1 MPTLYRDYRP
11 QKFSDILGQNHLKIT
26 LQNEIAQDKIG
37 QAYLFCG
44 PRAVGKTSMARV
56 LAQTVNCEKRK
67 NGESEP
73 CGKCNTCLAIQKGSF
88 MDVMEID
95 AASNTGVDNVRDN
108 IISSARLAPSSGKMR
123 VYIIDEVHMLSISA
137 FNALLKIIEEPPQHV
152 LFILCT
158 TEVHKVPATIISR
171 CQRFDFKRIS
181 PAEIVK
187 KLSFIASQEKIEIDR
202 IVLDDI
208 ARQSGGHLRDA
219 ESILGQVLA
228 IGSKKISVEEAGLVL
243 PHHHNQE
250 AIALIEALAKKN
262 AGAAVT
268 LINQLADSGVNFKSF
283 IAEVLL
289 MLRKIMLQSAQ
300 PGLAE
305 KLGLDFGEQVEIQ
318 ISRLASEY
326 GLDNCLLALRRFLN
340 LSQERPVDLAQL
352 PLEIAV
358 VELCLDS
365 EQKINQNHSYKNL
378 TQITKSISSNKSEE
392 VIEKN
397 SATPIKASADSKNFS
412 ESKVMDK
419 TDSVSI
425 APNLSA
431 SEISER
437 WPEVLVK
444 IKKHNHSL
452 SFVLQNSEPQDL
464 CDGVLSLRFRYKFHR
479 DRILDSSIRSLMES
493 SLADV
498 FGGKVSIDAILD
510 ESRSVEAPILEDS
523 DLPVV
528 EHNHKK
534 EGSTAKSL
542 DDGVLGSLLA
552 TFGGEAV

>member
-1 MPTLYRDYRP
+1 MPTLYRNYRP

-26 LQNEIAQDKIG
+26 LQNELAQAKIG

-56 LAQTVNCEKRK
+56 LAQAVNCEKRK
-67 NGESEP
+67 IGESEP
-73 CGKCNTCLAIQKGSF
+73 CGECSACRAIKKGSF

-108 IISSARLAPSSGKMR
+108 IISSARLAPSSGKMK

-181 PAEIVK
+181 PAEIIK
-187 KLSFIASQEKIEIDR
+187 KLSFIASQEKIEIDAG
-202 IVLDDI
+202 VLADI

-219 ESILGQVLA
+219 ESIMGQIMSLGD
-228 IGSKKISVEEAGLVL
+228 KKISAEEAELVL

-250 AIALIEALAKKN
+250 AIALIEALVKKN
-262 AGAAVT
+262 VGAAVT
-268 LINQLADSGVNFKSF
+268 LINQLADNGVNFKNF

-318 ISRLASEY
+318 ISRLSSEF
-326 GLDNCLLALRRFLN
+326 GLENCLRALRHFLT
-340 LSQERPVDLAQL
+340 LSQERATDSTQL
-352 PLEIAV
+352 SLEITV
-358 VELCLDS
+358 VELCLIKEIES
-365 EQKINQNHSYKNL
+365 TQNFDTPIAVSPKRTSVVTPPSQL
-378 TQITKSISSNKSEE
+378 KATISSTKNAELKSE
-392 VIEKN
+392 K
-397 SATPIKASADSKNFS
+397 SS
-412 ESKVMDK
+412 ESSMPVNM
-419 TDSVSI
+419 
-425 APNLSA
+425 AANLSGA
-431 SEISER
+431 EIVAR
-437 WPEVLVK
+437 WPEVLIKV
-444 IKKHNHSL
+444 KKHNHSL

-464 CDGVLSLRFRYKFHR
+464 VDGVLSLRFRYKFHR
-479 DRILDSSIRSLMES
+479 DRILDASIRTLMEL
-493 SLADV
+493 SLAEV
-498 FGGKVSIDAILD
+498 FGGKVSINAILD
-510 ESRSVEAPILEDS
+510 ESMSADKSVNFPEPEASSETVSVPKSETS
-523 DLPVV
+523 S
-528 EHNHKK
+528 KTK
-534 EGSTAKSL
+534 EVN
-542 DDGVLGSLLA
+542 DGVLGNLLA